1 MKFYK
6 LILTEKKGEFYF
18 EETREKFIK
27 AKNRD
32 LAYNKALKIAA
43 TFGKPDK
50 EMIFWIRN
58 RDSAVWIKSLE
69 EISMI

>member
-6 LILTEKKGEFYF
+6 LILTKKKDELSI
-18 EETREKFIK
+18 EEIYGKCIK

-32 LAYNKALKIAA
+32 LAYDKALKIAG

-50 EMIFWIRN
+50 DMIFWSQN
-58 RDSAVWIKSLE
+58 RDSAMWIKSLE
-69 EISMI
+69 EIDTI